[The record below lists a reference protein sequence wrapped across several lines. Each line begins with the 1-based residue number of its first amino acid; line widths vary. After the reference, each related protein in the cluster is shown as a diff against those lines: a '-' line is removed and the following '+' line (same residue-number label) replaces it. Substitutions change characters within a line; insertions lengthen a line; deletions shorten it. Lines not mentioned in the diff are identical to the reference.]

1 MSTVSKT
8 QNKLDLNDWEDS
20 DRDDQFEDTF
30 ADRVREKRDKL
41 LRSTELRRKIEDR
54 LESRKLRDQLEDLDS
69 LSF

>member
-1 MSTVSKT
+1 MSKT

>member
-1 MSTVSKT
+1 VSTMSKI

-20 DRDDQFEDTF
+20 DQDDQYEDTF

-54 LESRKLRDQLEDLDS
+54 LESRQLRDQFEEFDS
-69 LSF
+69 FSL

>member
-1 MSTVSKT
+1 VSTVSKT